1 MKQLTPPVVP
11 SQWQVRPSSIVRRD
25 IVDIA
30 GSVALVTGA
39 NRGLGAA
46 FCRALLDQG
55 ASKVYAGARNPDTI
69 KIAGVIPVRLDITSP
84 ADVAAAVANCGDVTL
99 LINNAGILTVASV
112 LADDALEA
120 GRREF
125 ETNVFGTLSMSRS
138 FAPVLGANGGGAII
152 NVLSVLSWLSV
163 PAGAMYSASKAAA
176 WSITNALRLD
186 LLDQHTQV
194 VALHVGY
201 MDTDMTAGVDAP
213 KASPDDVAVQA
224 LAGVASG
231 AFEVLAD
238 DTSRYVR
245 SALSGDLTALYPTL
259 VSTAS

>member
-1 MKQLTPPVVP
+1 
-11 SQWQVRPSSIVRRD
+11 
-25 IVDIA
+25 VDIA

-46 FCRALLDQG
+46 FCRTLLEQG
-55 ASKVYAGARNPDTI
+55 ASKVYAGARDPDTI
-69 KIAGVIPVRLDITSP
+69 EVPGVIPVRLDITSP
-84 ADVAAAVANCGDVTL
+84 ADVAAAAALCGDTTL
-99 LINNAGILTVASV
+99 LVNNAGILTGTSA
-112 LADDALEA
+112 LADDALDG

-163 PAGAMYSASKAAA
+163 PAGAFYCASKAAS
-176 WSITNALRLD
+176 WSLTNALRLD

-201 MDTDMTAGVDAP
+201 MDTDMAAGVEAP
-213 KASPDDVAVQA
+213 KASPDDVAAQA
-224 LAGVASG
+224 LAGVEAG

-245 SALSGDLTALYPTL
+245 GELSADLTALYPAL
-259 VSTAS
+259 ISTAS